1 MGRINALSIDPIS
14 LKVVWDRLVSISQ
27 DAAAT
32 MVRTTFS
39 PVVRESY
46 DYCCSLID
54 VHGRQLAEPP
64 DTVPSFTGTLP
75 FTVRHFLRKFPVQ
88 DMRPGDSF
96 ITNDPWL
103 GTGQLNDFNVATPVF
118 DRNKRPIAIAASTA
132 HMSDIG
138 GTINRGVARSVH
150 EEGLRI
156 PMTYL
161 VKEGVL
167 NQEMLN
173 ILRANVRMP
182 DECVGDLTGMLAAN
196 RTMADRLVELMDDT
210 QIVDFPAWADEIQQ
224 RSEEAMRAAIGEL
237 PAGEYSGTA
246 EFDGAGYP
254 GVIKVKITIDN
265 REVSLDF
272 TGTSLQND
280 YTSMNVALNYTYSF
294 CVYVMKLLI
303 HPRLP
308 SNDGCLRPLKIY
320 APPGSVLNMQ
330 YPTAG
335 YSRSF
340 VGHMIHGAIFD
351 ALQSVIPERIWA
363 ESGSSPQG
371 TQALTG
377 LRPNGLPFVHLFFQ
391 ASGGTGAMPAKDGE
405 STTFPSNARST
416 SVEST
421 EALVPVIFERKE
433 VICDSA
439 GPGEFRGG
447 LAGHWTIRNIGTQPI
462 TFSGQVGRLKHP
474 ARGLLGGLN
483 GRPNHLFFNGRPEP
497 RGWGRWE
504 LQPGDTFTRE
514 SAGGGGLHPPFRRD
528 PQRVLDDVLEGYVS
542 KREARR
548 TYGVIITDGRVS
560 GLTAARKAAGNKAVA
575 VEKVRKP
582 ATAS

>member
-1 MGRINALSIDPIS
+1 MDPIT
-14 LKVVWDRLVSISQ
+14 LKVVWDRLVSITQ

-39 PVVRESY
+39 PVVRESN

-54 VHGRQLAEPP
+54 VNGRQLAEPP

-75 FTVRHFLRKFPVQ
+75 FTVRHFLRKFPVH

-118 DRNKRPIAIAASTA
+118 DRSGKPIALAASTA

-138 GTINRGVARSVH
+138 GTINRGIARSVH

-156 PMTYL
+156 PMSYL
-161 VKEGVL
+161 VREGQL
-167 NQEMLN
+167 NQELLN

-210 QIVDFPAWADEIQQ
+210 QIRDFPVWAEEIQQ
-224 RSEEAMRAAIGEL
+224 RSEEAMRASIGEL
-237 PAGEYSGTA
+237 PEGEFSGSA
-246 EFDGAGYP
+246 DFDGAGYP
-254 GVIKVKITIDN
+254 GVIKVKIGIGR
-265 REVSLDF
+265 REISLDF
-272 TGTSLQND
+272 TGTSAQND
-280 YTSMNVALNYTYSF
+280 YTSMNVVLNYTYSF
-294 CVYVMKLLI
+294 CVYLLKLLVNSRI
-303 HPRLP
+303 P
-308 SNDGCLRPLKIY
+308 SNDGCLRPFKIY

-340 VGHMIHGAIFD
+340 VGHMIHGAMFD
-351 ALQSVIPERIWA
+351 ALQSAIPERIWA

-371 TQALTG
+371 TQSLSG

-391 ASGGTGAMPAKDGE
+391 ASGGTGAMPSKDGE
-405 STTFPSNARST
+405 SCTFPTNSRST

-433 VICDSA
+433 VIPDSA
-439 GPGEFRGG
+439 GPGQFRGG
-447 LAGHWTIRNIGTQPI
+447 LAGHWTIKNIGSQSI
-462 TFSGQVGRLKHP
+462 TFSGQAGRLRHP
-474 ARGLLGGLN
+474 ARGLLGGLD
-483 GRPNHLFFNGRPEP
+483 GQPNHLYFKGKPEP

-514 SAGGGGLHPPFRRD
+514 SAGGGGLHSPLLRD

-542 KREARR
+542 KKEARQ
-548 TYGVIITDGRVS
+548 TYGVIISDDRVRR
-560 GLTAARKAAGNKAVA
+560 LTTART
-575 VEKVRKP
+575 
-582 ATAS
+582 ATARAGVAPKARLRRKRPKS